1 MDEAKKLELFNK
13 VKAKCHKRSLALED
27 DTIKDTIER
36 FYQEY
41 NTCENVDNIVVLLT
55 CNECQTEENS
65 NNSFDESKIV
75 EASYWDIKTKYKG
88 YDGVPYSFVKSQY
101 GIEAYQLIEQ
111 CKQTKLIEVSVRL

>member
-1 MDEAKKLELFNK
+1 MDEAKELELFNK
-13 VKAKCHKRSLALED
+13 VKSKCQKRSLTLDD
-27 DTIKDTIER
+27 DTIKDIIER

-41 NTCENVDNIVVLLT
+41 SVCESVDNIVVLLT
-55 CNECQTEENS
+55 CNECQSEEDS

-88 YDGVPYSFVKSQY
+88 YDGVPYSFTKSQY

-111 CKQTKLIEVSVRL
+111 CKQAQMVKASVRL